1 MNHGSQSS
9 GLVRMTVFDEMG
21 GAIVANRDVKIV
33 EFEIKKVGIRD
44 LC

>member
-1 MNHGSQSS
+1 
-9 GLVRMTVFDEMG
+9 MTVFDEMG
-21 GAIVANRDVKIV
+21 GAIVANRDVKTV